1 MEKFMDKIRDML
13 GGTAGNI
20 VGALLVLIVG
30 FFVIKAVMKAL
41 RKLKSFEKLDQTTTR
56 FILNF
61 INCTIHECDVM
72 YFLIASK
79 LSSLMS
85 CSILQASSTAVFSS
99 TPRRMNH
106 CDRTWWR
113 S

>member
-61 INCTIHECDVM
+61 VKWLL
-72 YFLIASK
+72 YVLLIIAVIGATWPAV
-79 LSSLMS
+79 S
-85 CSILQASSTAVFSS
+85 C
-99 TPRRMNH
+99 
-106 CDRTWWR
+106 
-113 S
+113 